1 MTDPTG
7 STVQANSPPVREIS
21 APANTE
27 STIVLDPCSHGNP
40 CVVCWLRERVAKD
53 PETSYQGFHT
63 GELELNILGVRR
75 RDSVTDRFDDFM
87 VVFFKPVTP
96 EHKPA
101 FEQVIEQDL
110 RDDWKKV
117 FGKSA
122 KHTKLV
128 PCTKDQSSWVVSI
141 YPLSTDP
148 GLTDLPEEKAA
159 KAKKASEQDLQKKQG
174 AATDASKTLQQAE
187 AKVAA
192 KQSAYDA
199 LPADPP
205 PDPAVKPKKGA
216 PKPPKAQAKAD
227 LDAAKAELAKAK
239 KAKAKADGAL
249 ETAKGADAR
258 NGATLASEQEKAKGK
273 PPIAVLGDGTEGG
286 LAVGRGMMS
295 CRAYPNEYVFYIHH
309 AGSAS
314 AFPKGHVALTV
325 GMIPDGYRIYS
336 VSLVKSAS
344 WEAEVKRVQHVV
356 VAVAGGTESR
366 AVVGELFVG
375 GQKPG
380 EKFAK
385 QTATL
390 VTTQTEAQKVNKTRS
405 AWLEVDGTKRTLADA
420 DILLFRA
427 EIGGTNL
434 HRGHNAKVS
443 PSGDE
448 VVPGAPGGDKVKSFS
463 EGCQVNPSFDAF
475 NQFIRLAAIGKRWSC
490 AKGKS
495 ETPGCDRLVAS
506 DGEELGKGEQA
517 LLDSFGRRYISAATA
532 TAVAKELEAKKAE
545 VTALEAKQKKAGTL
559 AAEDQAALTKAKTD
573 RDRLEGVLKELG
585 RDVKNE
591 DEKAATKKAIAAADK
606 EIAAADKSIGKL
618 KAENAKRK
626 PPKTDEQMASVLEPH
641 EKKKSAATT
650 KKEEAK
656 KKLDELEDE
665 SLEKDALAARRKLLN
680 ERTRFFRGDFLREC
694 DLHAGGPGVRCKQR
708 FTYVLV
714 EFDDAGCD
722 ELDRRF
728 KDGRN
733 QSWSGEIVLPG

>member
-1 MTDPTG
+1 MTDPKG
-7 STVQANSPPVREIS
+7 ATVQTSSPPVREIS

-40 CVVCWLRERVAKD
+40 CLVCWLRERVAKD
-53 PETSYQGFHT
+53 PETSYQGFRT

-96 EHKPA
+96 EHKPT
-101 FEQVIEQDL
+101 FEQIIEQDL
-110 RDDWKKV
+110 RDDWKKI
-117 FGKSA
+117 FGKST

-128 PCTKDQSSWVVSI
+128 PCTKDGALWIVSI

-159 KAKKASEQDLQKKQG
+159 KAKKASEQDVQKKQT
-174 AATDASKTLQQAE
+174 AATDASKTLEQAN
-187 AKVAA
+187 AKVTA
-192 KQSAYDA
+192 KQATYDG
-199 LPADPP
+199 LQADPP
-205 PDPAVKPKKGA
+205 PNPAVKPKKGA
-216 PKPPKAQAKAD
+216 PKAQALAE
-227 LDAAKAELAKAK
+227 LNEAKAELAKAK
-239 KAKAKADGAL
+239 KAKEKADGAL
-249 ETAKGADAR
+249 KTAKETDTK
-258 NGATLASEQEKAKGK
+258 NGTMLATEQEKAKGK

-286 LAVGRGMMS
+286 LAVGRGMMA
-295 CRAYPNEYVFYIHH
+295 CRSYPNEYTFYIHH
-309 AGSAS
+309 AGSPS

-325 GMIPDGYRIYS
+325 GMIPDGYRAYS

-344 WEAEVKRVQHVV
+344 WDAESKRVNH
-356 VAVAGGTESR
+356 VAVAVDGGTESR

-390 VTTQTEAQKVNKTRS
+390 VTTQTEAQKTTKTRS
-405 AWLEVDGTKRTLADA
+405 AWLEVNGTKRSLADA
-420 DILLFRA
+420 DVLLFRA

-434 HRGHNAKVS
+434 HRGHNAKVA

-475 NQFIRLAAIGKRWSC
+475 NQFIRIAAIGKRWTC
-490 AKGKS
+490 AKGKA
-495 ETPGCDRLVAS
+495 ETPGCDRLVAA

-517 LLDSFGRRYISAATA
+517 LLDSFGRRYISEATA
-532 TAVAKELEAKKAE
+532 TAVSKDLEAKKTE
-545 VTALEAKQKKAGTL
+545 VATLETKKKKAGTL
-559 AAEDQAALTKAKTD
+559 STEDDAALTKAKAD
-573 RDRLEGVLKELG
+573 RDRIEAVIKELG
-585 RDVKNE
+585 SDVTNE
-591 DEKAATKKAIAAADK
+591 DEKVVAKKAIAAADK
-606 EIAAADKSIGKL
+606 DIAAADKAIGKL
-618 KAENAKRK
+618 VADNVKRK
-626 PPKTDEQMASVLEPH
+626 PPKTEKEMASALEPH
-641 EKKKSAATT
+641 EKKKAAATT
-650 KKEEAK
+650 KKDEAQK
-656 KKLDELEDE
+656 QLDGLDDKT
-665 SLEKDALAARRKLLN
+665 LEKDALAARRKLLN

-728 KDGRN
+728 KEGRN
-733 QSWSGEIVLPG
+733 QSWDGEIVLSG

>member
-7 STVQANSPPVREIS
+7 ATVQASSPPVREIS

-27 STIVLDPCSHGNP
+27 STVVLDPCSHGNP
-40 CVVCWLRERVAKD
+40 CVVCWLRERVAAD
-53 PETSYQGFHT
+53 PETSYQGFRT

-87 VVFFKPVTP
+87 VVFFKPVAP

-101 FEQVIEQDL
+101 FEQTIEQDL
-110 RDDWKKV
+110 RDDWKKI
-117 FGKSA
+117 FGKSG

-128 PCTKDQSSWVVSI
+128 PCTKDGASWVVSI

-159 KAKKASEQDLQKKQG
+159 KAKKTSEQDVQNKQT
-174 AATDASKTLQQAE
+174 AATDASKKLEQAE

-205 PDPAVKPKKGA
+205 PNPAVKPKKGA
-216 PKPPKAQAKAD
+216 PKSPKAQALAE
-227 LDAAKAELAKAK
+227 LNEAKAELAKVK
-239 KAKAKADGAL
+239 KAKEKADGAL
-249 ETAKGADAR
+249 KTAKETDAK
-258 NGATLASEQEKAKGK
+258 NETTLASEQEKAKSK

-286 LAVGRGMMS
+286 LAVGRGMMA
-295 CRAYPNEYVFYIHH
+295 CRSYPNEYTFYIHH
-309 AGSAS
+309 AGSPS

-325 GMIPDGYRIYS
+325 GMIPDGYRAYS
-336 VSLVKSAS
+336 VSLIKSAS
-344 WEAEVKRVQHVV
+344 WEAEAKRVNH
-356 VAVAGGTESR
+356 VAVAVGGSTESR

-390 VTTQTEAQKVNKTRS
+390 ITTQTEAQKSTKTRS
-405 AWLEVDGTKRTLADA
+405 AGLEVNGTKRTLADT
-420 DILLFRA
+420 DVLLFRA

-434 HRGHNAKVS
+434 HRGHNAKVT

-475 NQFIRLAAIGKRWSC
+475 NQFIRLAAIGKRWTC
-490 AKGKS
+490 AKGKA
-495 ETPGCDRLVAS
+495 ETPGCDRLIAA

-517 LLDSFGRRYISAATA
+517 LLDSFGRRYISEATA
-532 TAVAKELEAKKAE
+532 TAVSKELEAKKTE
-545 VTALEAKQKKAGTL
+545 VAALEAKKKKAGTL
-559 AAEDQAALTKAKTD
+559 TAEDEAALTKAKAD
-573 RDRLEGVLKELG
+573 RDKLEAVIKELG
-585 RDVKNE
+585 SDVKNE
-591 DEKAATKKAIAAADK
+591 DDKVVVKKAIDAADK
-606 EIAAADKSIGKL
+606 DLATADKAIGKL
-618 KAENAKRK
+618 KADNAKRK
-626 PPKTDEQMASVLEPH
+626 PPKTDKEMAPALEPH
-641 EKKKSAATT
+641 EKKKAAAT
-650 KKEEAK
+650 AK
-656 KKLDELEDE
+656 KDEAQKKRDELEDKT
-665 SLEKDALAARRKLLN
+665 LEKDALAARRKFLN

-694 DLHAGGPGVRCKQR
+694 DLHAGGPGVHCKQR

-728 KDGRN
+728 KENRN
-733 QSWSGEIVLPG
+733 QGWDGEIVLPG